1 MTIFLGILGAVI
13 GAVVAEFTVGWTNAY
28 HVIQEECFIF
38 VIIGLIIGVLIGKFS
53 KKLFS
58 TIKED
63 KKPST
68 QLNYDEVK
76 KPSDQ
81 SNYDEVKKLKELL
94 DIGAITQEEF
104 DKKKKQLLNL

>member
-1 MTIFLGILGAVI
+1 MVVFLGILGAVI
-13 GAVVAEFTVGWTNAY
+13 GAVAAEFTVGWTNAY

-38 VIIGLIIGVLIGKFS
+38 VIIGLIVGVLIGKFS

-68 QLNYDEVK
+68 
-76 KPSDQ
+76 Q

-104 DKKKKQLLNL
+104 DAKKKQLLGL